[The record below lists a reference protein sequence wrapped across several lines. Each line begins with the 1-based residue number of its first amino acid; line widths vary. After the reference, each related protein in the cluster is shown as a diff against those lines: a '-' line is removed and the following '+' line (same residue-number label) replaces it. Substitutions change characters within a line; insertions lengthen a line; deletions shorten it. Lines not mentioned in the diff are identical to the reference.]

1 MSSQAI
7 LPGIPSAIFSR
18 ASGDGATPCA
28 ALAGQMS
35 ALSGLAP
42 AHVNLSARQARE
54 RGLLTSGTFG
64 RPSIISSASA
74 ALTQFL
80 ASRLRARTVLFGSTL
95 YTLIWRERVTPS
107 GRSIPAL
114 RASARRIS
122 DSDCT
127 GWLTPSARDWKD
139 TPGMARTRKDG
150 RTRLDQLSRQVFL
163 LEREL
168 PPDIGATLTGS
179 AAQIAKHVLLNPAH
193 ARWLMG
199 LPPEWDACAVMATPL
214 SRRRPRRS

>member
-1 MSSQAI
+1 MLGQAT
-7 LPGIPSAIFSR
+7 LPGLHSATFSR
-18 ASGDGATPCA
+18 VSASGVMPYAAPDGLMTGPC
-28 ALAGQMS
+28 GQEV
-35 ALSGLAP
+35 AP
-42 AHVNLSARQARE
+42 ANLSARQAKE

-64 RPSIISSASA
+64 PRSSTSSASA

-80 ASRLRARTVLFGSTL
+80 ANRLRQRTALLGSTL
-95 YTLIWRERVTPS
+95 YTLTWRVRVTPS

-122 DSDCT
+122 ANGYT

-150 RTRLDQLSRQVFL
+150 RSRMDQLSRQVFL
-163 LEREL
+163 LEREQ
-168 PPDIGATLTGS
+168 PAFGGIRTGS
-179 AAQIAKHVLLNPAH
+179 AVWTAHPGLLNPAH

-199 LPPEWDACAVMATPL
+199 LPPEWDACAAMATPL
-214 SRRRPRRS
+214 SRRKPKRS